1 MKILVLQLARLGDIF
16 MTWPSIR
23 ALHRKY
29 PNAEIHVLCRKKYAA
44 ALNGLKV
51 VSKVKNLPTQEIV
64 ANLTSLKKTSSEDV
78 LNIFLNE
85 LKEEKY
91 DLVVNFSFSPLSSRL
106 TYFLASET
114 TKTIGY
120 TRHSD
125 GFFNV
130 DDEVSAY
137 FYAQVGTQK
146 FNRFHVADLMA
157 SMIGVDLVSSDW
169 MPPMING
176 ITLDLPKNYIVVHVG
191 ASEEHKSVPA
201 YKWGKILNSFLEKEN
216 QYAVV
221 MIGSAEEINKAR
233 AIQTTVLTGQVIDL
247 VGLTEVEEL
256 FAIISK
262 AKLVLGADSMA
273 MHIASLTQT
282 PCLNISLGSVNF
294 WETGPR
300 AHNSLIYRVTKSDE
314 LSSDIVVQ
322 GLFAILRKLE
332 TSLFV
337 KVVTQGG
344 QTEYISSKKDPQNFG
359 WQLVKSIY
367 LGEKRPMCDD
377 LKFFEGILKMN
388 EVNQVSMLQLDAV
401 SKVGAAKVAPI
412 LDRAD
417 EVIQLLG
424 KVVPYMGIVSD
435 WYMTEKLRIKP
446 GNETEICKEEIR
458 IHQMMKNLL
467 RSYIPEDLE
476 SEVNN
481 G

>member
-16 MTWPSIR
+16 MTWPAIR
-23 ALHRKY
+23 AMHRKY
-29 PNAEIHVLCRKKYAA
+29 PNAEIHVLCRKKYSS
-44 ALNGLKV
+44 ALSGLKV
-51 VSKVKNLPTQEIV
+51 VNQIKILPTQEV
-64 ANLTSLKKTSSEDV
+64 VKNLTSLQKNSSEEI
-78 LNIFLNE
+78 LGTFLDDLSN
-85 LKEEKY
+85 EKY
-91 DLVVNFSFSPLSSRL
+91 DLVVNYSFSPLSSRI
-106 TYFLASET
+106 THFLASDT

-120 TRHSD
+120 TRHKD

-137 FYAQVGTQK
+137 FYAQVGTNK
-146 FNRFHVADLMA
+146 FNRFHVSDLMA
-157 SMIGVDLVSSDW
+157 SMIGVDLVTSDW
-169 MPPMING
+169 MPPMMTG
-176 ITLDLPKNYIVVHVG
+176 LTLDLPKNYIVVHVG

-221 MIGSAEEINKAR
+221 MVGSAEEINKAR
-233 AIQTTVLTGQVIDL
+233 AIQATVMAGQVIDL

-256 FAIISK
+256 FSIVSK
-262 AKLVLGADSMA
+262 SKLVLGADSMA
-273 MHIASLTQT
+273 MHVASLTQT
-282 PCLNISLGSVNF
+282 PCLNISLGNVNF

-300 AHNSLIYRVTKSDE
+300 ANGSLIYRILKSDD
-314 LSSDIVVQ
+314 LSADIVVQ
-322 GLFAILRKLE
+322 GIFAILKKM
-332 TSLFV
+332 TTTAFV

-344 QTEYISSKKDPQNFG
+344 QTEYVTTQKDPQAFG
-359 WQLVKSIY
+359 WNLVKSIY

-377 LKFFEGILKMN
+377 MKFFEGILKLN
-388 EVNQVSMLQLDAV
+388 EVNQVSMMQLEAV
-401 SKVGAAKVAPI
+401 SQVGVTKVAPI

-424 KVVPYMGIVSD
+424 KVIPYLGIIVD
-435 WYMTEKLRIKP
+435 WYMTEKLRIQP
-446 GNETEICKEEIR
+446 GSEAEICKEEIR

-476 SEVNN
+476 SEANN